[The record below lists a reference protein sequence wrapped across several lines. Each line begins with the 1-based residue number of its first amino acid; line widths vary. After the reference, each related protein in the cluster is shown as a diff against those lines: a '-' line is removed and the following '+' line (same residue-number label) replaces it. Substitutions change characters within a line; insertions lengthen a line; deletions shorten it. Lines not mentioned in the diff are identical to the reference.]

1 MARLGNKMPDAIFQ
15 ARIIIRIVWR
25 CYSTHRCGDFVLAT
39 AFLTIVSIFVKR
51 KSVVTRALIR
61 AYCVSALVL
70 TTAIV
75 GRTLVHVG
83 EEYCSKTSFLDTA
96 ITHGMKCIEGHLV
109 KRYSRK
115 KDILR
120 NC

>member
-96 ITHGMKCIEGHLV
+96 ITHGMKCIEGRLV

-115 KDILR
+115 KIF
-120 NC
+120 